1 MLNRYYIVDDFFT
14 NPDQIVEAAI
24 ESVQGQAPGGNY
36 AGLTTAQAFLGE
48 RERDIFQ
55 AVTQEQSIN
64 SSTDANGKIRFT
76 RPQDSF
82 KQYIHFDAST
92 KTKWAG
98 VVYLSKDY
106 PAAIDGT
113 TFWKHLRTGLEE
125 VPKTREGL
133 DKYGWKTKEDL
144 GNFLETEGVDE
155 SLWEKTFTL
164 PFKYNRLVLFRPWMF
179 HAPGPAFGDTLD
191 ACRKVQTLFL
201 GN

>member
-1 MLNRYYIVDDFFT
+1 MLNRYYIVDDFFR

-36 AGLTTAQAFLGE
+36 AGLTTAETFLGE
-48 RERDIFQ
+48 PQRDIFQ
-55 AVTQEQSIN
+55 LVTQEPSIN

-92 KTKWAG
+92 ATKWAG
-98 VVYLSKDY
+98 VVYLSKDH
-106 PAAIDGT
+106 PAGIDGT

-125 VPKTREGL
+125 VPKTREVL
-133 DKYGWKTKEDL
+133 DKYGWKTKTDL
-144 GNFLETEGVDE
+144 RNFLEAEGIDE

-164 PFKYNRLVLFRPWMF
+164 PYKYNRLVLFRPWLF

-191 ACRKVQTLFL
+191 NCRKVQTLFL